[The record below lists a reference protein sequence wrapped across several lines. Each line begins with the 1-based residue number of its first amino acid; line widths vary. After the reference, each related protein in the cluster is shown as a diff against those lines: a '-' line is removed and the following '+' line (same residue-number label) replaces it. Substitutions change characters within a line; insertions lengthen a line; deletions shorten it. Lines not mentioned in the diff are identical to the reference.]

1 MNTPNKLT
9 LIRIILIPVF
19 MVFLLFPITRLHQ
32 WIALVI
38 FVGASVTDWADGR
51 IARSTNQ
58 VTTFGKFA
66 DPLADKLL
74 TSAAL
79 ISFIELYSV
88 PSWMIFTVVAREF
101 IVTGL
106 RLVAISEGKVIAA
119 SMAGKIKTFTQMVAI
134 VLVMLFGALGMADKT
149 VFFGVDFFYNIPT
162 YLMGIVAVITIY
174 SGLTYIL
181 DNRKLLKVK

>member
-9 LIRIILIPVF
+9 ILRIILIPVF
-19 MVFLLFPITRLHQ
+19 MVFLLFPVTGENSVHT

-38 FVGASVTDWADGR
+38 FVAASITDWFDGR
-51 IARSTNQ
+51 IARATNQ
-58 VTTFGKFA
+58 ITTFGKFA

-79 ISFIELYSV
+79 ISFIELYAV
-88 PSWMIFTVVAREF
+88 PSWMIFIVVAREF

-119 SMAGKIKTFTQMVAI
+119 SMAGKVKTFTQMVAI
-134 VLVMLFGALGMADKT
+134 VVVMLLGALNLAT
-149 VFFGVDFFYNIPT
+149 YEIFCCNIAT
-162 YLMGIVAVITIY
+162 WLMGIVAAITLY
-174 SGLTYIL
+174 SGFTYVI

>member
-9 LIRIILIPVF
+9 LFRIVLIPVF
-19 MVFLLFPITRLHQ
+19 LLLLLFPITKWHT
-32 WIALVI
+32 WIALGI
-38 FVGASVTDWADGR
+38 FICASVTDWLDGR

-79 ISFIELYSV
+79 ISFIELYEV
-88 PSWMIFTVVAREF
+88 PCWLIFIVVAREF

-119 SMAGKIKTFTQMVAI
+119 SMAGKVKTFTQMVAI
-134 VLVMLFGALGMADKT
+134 VLTMIFGALGLNGRA
-149 VFFGVDFFYNIPT
+149 FFGLTLPVW
-162 YLMGIVAVITIY
+162 LMGIVAAITLY
-174 SGLTYIL
+174 SGLAYLI

>member
-9 LIRIILIPVF
+9 ILRIILIPVF
-19 MVFLLFPITRLHQ
+19 MLFLLVPRDNSICA

-38 FVGASVTDWADGR
+38 FIGASVTDWFDGH
-51 IARSTNQ
+51 IARATNQ
-58 VTTFGKFA
+58 ITTFGKFA

-79 ISFIELYSV
+79 ISFIELYNV
-88 PSWMIFTVVAREF
+88 PSWMIFVIVAREF

-119 SMAGKIKTFTQMVAI
+119 SMAGKIKTFVQMIAI
-134 VLVMLFGALGMADKT
+134 VLVMLFGALGIQDVSLLGFNLAT
-149 VFFGVDFFYNIPT
+149 WF
-162 YLMGIVAVITIY
+162 MGIVAIITLY
-174 SGLTYIL
+174 SGITYL
-181 DNRKLLKVK
+181 VDNRKLIKIE

>member
-9 LIRIILIPVF
+9 LLRIVLIPVF
-19 MVFLLFPITRLHQ
+19 LIFLLFPVTGENSIHS

-38 FVGASVTDWADGR
+38 FVGASITDWFDGR
-51 IARSTNQ
+51 IARATNQ
-58 VTTFGKFA
+58 ITTFGKFA

-79 ISFIELYSV
+79 ISFIELYNV
-88 PSWMIFTVVAREF
+88 PSWMIFIVVAREF

-119 SMAGKIKTFTQMVAI
+119 SMAGKVKTFTQMVAI
-134 VLVMLFGALGMADKT
+134 VVVMLLGALGVAEYSILGINVAT
-149 VFFGVDFFYNIPT
+149 W
-162 YLMGIVAVITIY
+162 LMGIVAAITLY
-174 SGLTYIL
+174 SGFTYL
-181 DNRKLLKVK
+181 MDNRKLINFK

>member
-9 LIRIILIPVF
+9 LFRIVLIPIF
-19 MVFLLFPITRLHQ
+19 LLLLLFPITPVHTWL
-32 WIALVI
+32 ALGVFI
-38 FVGASVTDWADGR
+38 CASVTDWLDGR

-79 ISFIELYSV
+79 ISFIELYKV
-88 PSWMIFTVVAREF
+88 PCWLIFIVVAREF

-119 SMAGKIKTFTQMVAI
+119 SMAGKVKTFTQMVAI
-134 VLVMLFGALGMADKT
+134 VLTMIAGAMGIAEKQVLGLT
-149 VFFGVDFFYNIPT
+149 IPEW
-162 YLMGIVAVITIY
+162 LMGIVAAITLY
-174 SGLTYIL
+174 SGLSYLI

>member
-9 LIRIILIPVF
+9 LLRIILIPVF
-19 MVFLLFPITRLHQ
+19 LIFLLFPITGDNSIHT

-38 FVGASVTDWADGR
+38 FVGASITDWLDGR
-51 IARSTNQ
+51 IARATNQ

-88 PSWMIFTVVAREF
+88 PSWMIFIIVAREF

-119 SMAGKIKTFTQMVAI
+119 SMAGKVKTFAQMIAI
-134 VLVMLFGALGMADKT
+134 VVVMLLGALNLAD
-149 VFFGVDFFYNIPT
+149 FGIFGCNLAT
-162 YLMGIVAVITIY
+162 WLMGIVAAITLY
-174 SGLTYIL
+174 SGFTYL
-181 DNRKLLKVK
+181 MDNRKLIKFK

>member
-9 LIRIILIPVF
+9 ILRIILIPIF
-19 MVFLLFPITRLHQ
+19 MIFLLAPNCGSICT
-32 WIALVI
+32 WVALVI
-38 FVGASVTDWADGR
+38 FIGASVTDWFDGH

-58 VTTFGKFA
+58 ITTFGKFA

-88 PSWMIFTVVAREF
+88 PSWMIFIIVAREF

-119 SMAGKIKTFTQMVAI
+119 SMAGKVKTFVQMIAI
-134 VLVMLFGALGMADKT
+134 VLVMLLGALGLGDVAFLGFNLATWLMCIVAAIT
-149 VFFGVDFFYNIPT
+149 LYSGIT
-162 YLMGIVAVITIY
+162 YLF
-174 SGLTYIL
+174 
-181 DNRKLLKVK
+181 DNRKLIKIE

>member
-9 LIRIILIPVF
+9 LIRIILIPIF
-19 MVFLLFPITRLHQ
+19 LVFLLFPVTGDNTIHT

-38 FVGASVTDWADGR
+38 FVGASITDWFDGR
-51 IARSTNQ
+51 IARATNQ
-58 VTTFGKFA
+58 ITTFGKFA

-79 ISFIELYSV
+79 ISFIELYNV
-88 PSWMIFTVVAREF
+88 PSWMIFVVVAREF

-119 SMAGKIKTFTQMVAI
+119 SMAGKIKTFTQMIAI
-134 VLVMLFGALGMADKT
+134 VIVMLLGALGLD
-149 VFFGVDFFYNIPT
+149 GVSLLGISLPAW
-162 YLMGIVAVITIY
+162 LMGIVAAITLY
-174 SGLTYIL
+174 SGFTYL
-181 DNRKLLKVK
+181 MDNRKLIKIE

>member
-9 LIRIILIPVF
+9 ILRIILIPIF
-19 MVFLLFPITRLHQ
+19 MLFLLIPENSSLCT
-32 WIALVI
+32 WIALII
-38 FVGASVTDWADGR
+38 FVGASITDWFDGR
-51 IARSTNQ
+51 IARATNQ

-79 ISFIELYSV
+79 ISFIELYDV
-88 PSWMIFTVVAREF
+88 PSWMIFVIVAREF

-119 SMAGKIKTFTQMVAI
+119 SMAGKVKTFVQMIAI
-134 VLVMLFGALGMADKT
+134 VVVMLIGAIGFSEFEILG
-149 VFFGVDFFYNIPT
+149 YNIAT
-162 YLMGIVAVITIY
+162 WLMGIVALITLY
-174 SGLTYIL
+174 SGFTYL
-181 DNRKLLKVK
+181 MDNRKLIKFK